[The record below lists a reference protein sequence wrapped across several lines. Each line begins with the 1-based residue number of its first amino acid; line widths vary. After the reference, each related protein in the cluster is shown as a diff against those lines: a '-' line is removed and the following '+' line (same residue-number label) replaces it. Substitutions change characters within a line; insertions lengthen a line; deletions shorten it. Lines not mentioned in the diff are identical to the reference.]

1 MGNHALRRDRVRL
14 SVGSARR
21 EPCAPVADAGKGS
34 RTAMSN
40 KTTTRADL
48 LKAVYA
54 CSAHLS
60 RIEAKDI
67 VEMAIEEI
75 CTALAQGE
83 TVKLRGFG
91 TFTVR
96 AKAARVGR
104 NPRTG
109 RPYPIDARRV
119 LTFKPSPRL
128 IAALNPDSS
137 PRGAPGRLPG
147 NGQA

>member
-1 MGNHALRRDRVRL
+1 
-14 SVGSARR
+14 
-21 EPCAPVADAGKGS
+21 
-34 RTAMSN
+34 MSN

-48 LKAVYA
+48 SRAVYT

-91 TFTVR
+91 TFNVR

-104 NPRTG
+104 NPRSG

-119 LTFKPSPRL
+119 LTFRPSPGL
-128 IAALNPDSS
+128 ISALNPASAVKDSADTLPS
-137 PRGAPGRLPG
+137 NGRG
-147 NGQA
+147 

>member
-1 MGNHALRRDRVRL
+1 
-14 SVGSARR
+14 
-21 EPCAPVADAGKGS
+21 
-34 RTAMSN
+34 MSN

-54 CSAHLS
+54 CCAHLTRS
-60 RIEAKDI
+60 EAKDI
-67 VEMAIEEI
+67 VEMAIDEI
-75 CTALAQGE
+75 TAALAQGE

-109 RPYPIDARRV
+109 RAYPIDARRV
-119 LTFKPSPRL
+119 LTFRPSPRL
-128 IAALNPDSS
+128 VSALNPEAAAVR
-137 PRGAPGRLPG
+137 PRRLP
-147 NGQA
+147 A